1 MSILV
6 ALLLFFLAGP
16 TSAGELVRYRTA
28 DGSVGF
34 VDDERRLPPDAIIV
48 SRTPLTSP
56 AAAAEV
62 AIQETADR
70 IESAEPADFA
80 AADGAGDGAG
90 ALTAAGEVRDCASHA
105 KRSAQLECW
114 REHGKRCHRF
124 GLPLR
129 CAPEEL
135 AAAEGWCD
143 RGESLRSEWTP
154 IEDRL
159 AIAAESH
166 RACKS
171 GSRPGT
177 DCSREEVIEA
187 ERAVEI
193 WDLRLAAL
201 EEQCHEQG
209 CMPGWVRESCEDSA
223 RR

>member
-1 MSILV
+1 MSIVV
-6 ALLLFFLAGP
+6 ALLLVLLAGP

-28 DGSVGF
+28 DGAVGF

-56 AAAAEV
+56 PAAA
-62 AIQETADR
+62 QMPSPDTADR
-70 IESAEPADFA
+70 SEPTGSADVA
-80 AADGAGDGAG
+80 ANDATGEDVAVLA
-90 ALTAAGEVRDCASHA
+90 TAGEVRDCAA
-105 KRSAQLECW
+105 YAERSAQLACW
-114 REHGKRCHRF
+114 REHGERCSRF

-135 AAAEGWCD
+135 AAAESWCD

-154 IEDRL
+154 IEDHL
-159 AIAAESH
+159 AIAAENH

-171 GSRPGT
+171 SSRPGA
-177 DCSREEVIEA
+177 DCSRDEVLDA
-187 ERAVEI
+187 ERAVEV

-209 CMPGWVRESCEDSA
+209 CMPGWVRESCKDSA